1 MDPTP
6 PYIPGA
12 DAPQPDRATSAQ
24 VRQRGRDRRVRSTRR
39 FSRYSLWGG
48 RRKRVRRSEER
59 EGSFVDLYGQRL
71 LLLILWVALM
81 NVADSFFTL
90 LHLQRGGVE
99 LNPVADML
107 LITGRRSFVLWKAAL
122 IGLALIVLCL
132 HKNFLLARLGLWAS
146 ALTYTCLVGYH
157 ILLFRS

>member
-1 MDPTP
+1 MDQSK
-6 PYIPGA
+6 
-12 DAPQPDRATSAQ
+12 PQPSPDRRESGAAEGEQRYRGPDRRKRATP
-24 VRQRGRDRRVRSTRR
+24 R

-48 RRKRVRRSEER
+48 RRKSVRREEER

-71 LLLILWVALM
+71 LLLLLWVALM

-90 LHLQRGGVE
+90 LHLQRGGIE

-122 IGLALIVLCL
+122 IGVALIVLCL
-132 HKNFLLARLGLWAS
+132 HKNFVLARLGMWAS

-157 ILLFRS
+157 LLLFRV

>member
-1 MDPTP
+1 M
-6 PYIPGA
+6 
-12 DAPQPDRATSAQ
+12 
-24 VRQRGRDRRVRSTRR
+24 
-39 FSRYSLWGG
+39 
-48 RRKRVRRSEER
+48 RRSEER

-71 LLLILWVALM
+71 LLLLLWIALM

-107 LITGRRSFVLWKAAL
+107 LITGRRSFVLWKTLL

-132 HKNFLLARLGLWAS
+132 HKNFLLARLGLLAY
-146 ALTYTCLVGYH
+146 AVTYTCLVGYH
-157 ILLFRS
+157 LLLFRV